1 MADDC
6 SAEPF
11 DRLRVPSG
19 AEGLTTKPMTKGM
32 AQRILFLNPTGE
44 LGGAEIS
51 LLGLV
56 RRLDRRLFEP
66 QVLALSPGPFL
77 EHLKA
82 QGVPAET
89 LPTSEHFLRLSWRGR
104 RRSPARAAVGVVAG
118 LPAVTRLARY
128 VRQRH
133 VALIHTNGIKAH
145 LVGWLAG
152 RMSRTPVIW
161 HVRDFLGVGRQER
174 VLLRIA
180 RSGPA
185 RIITNSHAVAED
197 LEQRGVSKEILCP
210 IHNGVDLEEFSPA
223 VDGDPFRRECGFEK
237 ATPLLGLVAMLAPWK
252 GHLEFIEA
260 AAQVAREFPEARF
273 PIVGEEIYVTEG
285 HGEFR
290 QRLQDRIT
298 QVGAEGAVVLV
309 GRRRNM
315 PQVMAALDVVV
326 HASSRPEP
334 FGRVLIEAMASGK
347 PVVATSAGGVPEI
360 VTDGETGLLVPPGEP
375 ASLAAAMRRL
385 LVDSSLRDRLG
396 KAGRKAAESRFD
408 LRTHVEQVHEVYL
421 SVLARCD
428 R

>member
-1 MADDC
+1 
-6 SAEPF
+6 
-11 DRLRVPSG
+11 
-19 AEGLTTKPMTKGM
+19 MTKEM
-32 AQRILFLNPTGE
+32 AEKILFLNPTGE

-51 LLGLV
+51 LLGLA
-56 RRLDRRLFEP
+56 RRLDRKRFEP
-66 QVLALSPGPFL
+66 HVLTLSPGPFL
-77 EHLKA
+77 EDLKA
-82 QGVPAET
+82 AGVPAET
-89 LPTSEHFLRLSWRGR
+89 LPTSERFLRLSWRGR
-104 RRSPARAAVGVVAG
+104 RRSPAQAAIGVVAG

-128 VRQRH
+128 IRQRH
-133 VALIHTNGIKAH
+133 VALLHTNGVKAH

-197 LEQRGVSKEILCP
+197 LERRGVSKEILCP

-223 VDGDPFRRECGFEK
+223 VDGALFRRECGFDDT
-237 ATPLLGLVAMLAPWK
+237 TPLAGLVAMLAPWK

-260 AAQVAREFPEARF
+260 AAAIAREFPQARF

-285 HGEFR
+285 HGGFR
-290 QRLQDRIT
+290 SRLRDHIAR
-298 QVGAEGAVVLV
+298 VGAEGSVVLV

-315 PQVMAALDVVV
+315 PQVMAGLDIVV

-360 VTDGETGLLVPPGEP
+360 VRDGETGLLVPPGEP

-385 LVDSSLRDRLG
+385 LTDSHLRDRLG
-396 KAGRKAAESRFD
+396 KAGRTAAESRFD
-408 LRTHVEQVHEVYL
+408 LRTHVERVHELYL
-421 SVLARCD
+421 SVLRE